1 MADDQSITSDQMRR
15 HLREAFA
22 SDAEENLIWHLA
34 QKTKDPLKPED
45 SKRKRRHPMLILY
58 IVLILVVLA
67 AFLYFG
73 VFRP

>member
-1 MADDQSITSDQMRR
+1 MADDQSITSDQMRQ

-22 SDAEENLIWHLA
+22 ADAEENFIWQLA

-45 SKRKRRHPMLILY
+45 RRRKRRHPMLILY
-58 IVLILVVLA
+58 IALILVVLGV
-67 AFLYFG
+67 FLYFG